1 MEFKNGIFV
10 ESINLDGPAKNT
22 DLQKG
27 DIITK
32 IDGVEINKMC
42 ELRRY
47 IYTKDPNDTV
57 KLTVQRN
64 RDNMEVEVK
73 LGKK

>member
-1 MEFKNGIFV
+1 MG
-10 ESINLDGPAKNT
+10 
-22 DLQKG
+22 LQKG

-47 IYTKDPNDTV
+47 IYTKEPNDTV